1 MASALQLVIRR
12 ACLYTQ
18 FTPNERR
25 FFEQILR
32 PQVEA
37 GRMVSAER
45 VAYLTAVK
53 PGG

>member
-1 MASALQLVIRR
+1 MAAALRLVIRR
-12 ACLYTQ
+12 ARLYTQ

-32 PQVEA
+32 PQVAA

-53 PGG
+53 PDG